1 MDSWTSQ
8 WPGSWRQVATI
19 VPCQFSDL
27 NVSMSLS
34 LILGASQAAA
44 SLCPV
49 LISNVEKP
57 WGLFTSRTVQ
67 SVLVSGQQEPLEGP
81 GLPVELEALA
91 VYLQRTYSRKATILS
106 GLFRLLG
113 EAQCPGLSASL
124 GPSCQHNQSQ
134 SPIGPA
140 QGQSP
145 GV

>member
-1 MDSWTSQ
+1 MDL
-8 WPGSWRQVATI
+8 PMARQLETGGHYCTLPVLGLECLRVLEPDTR
-19 VPCQFSDL
+19 
-27 NVSMSLS
+27 SLT
-34 LILGASQAAA
+34 GCCF
-44 SLCPV
+44 LCPV
-49 LISNVEKP
+49 LISNIEKTLGP
-57 WGLFTSRTVQ
+57 FYFQNWPECALA
-67 SVLVSGQQEPLEGP
+67 SGQQEPLEGP

>member
-1 MDSWTSQ
+1 MNL
-8 WPGSWRQVATI
+8 PMARQLQTGGHYCTLPVLGLECLRVLEPDTR
-19 VPCQFSDL
+19 
-27 NVSMSLS
+27 SLT
-34 LILGASQAAA
+34 GCCF
-44 SLCPV
+44 LCPV
-49 LISNVEKP
+49 LISNIEKTLGP
-57 WGLFTSRTVQ
+57 FYFQNWPECALA
-67 SVLVSGQQEPLEGP
+67 SGQQEPLEGP

>member
-1 MDSWTSQ
+1 MNL
-8 WPGSWRQVATI
+8 PMARQLQTGGHY
-19 VPCQFSDL
+19 CTL
-27 NVSMSLS
+27 
-34 LILGASQAAA
+34 
-44 SLCPV
+44 PV
-49 LISNVEKP
+49 L
-57 WGLFTSRTVQ
+57 GLECLR
-67 SVLVSGQQEPLEGP
+67 VLEPDTRSLTGCCFPVSSADKQCRKTLGPFYFQNRPECAIVSGQQEPLEGP

>member
-1 MDSWTSQ
+1 MDL
-8 WPGSWRQVATI
+8 PMARQLQTGGHYCTLPVLGLECLRVLEPDTR
-19 VPCQFSDL
+19 
-27 NVSMSLS
+27 SLT
-34 LILGASQAAA
+34 GCCF
-44 SLCPV
+44 LCPV
-49 LISNVEKP
+49 LISNIEKTLGP
-57 WGLFTSRTVQ
+57 FYFQNWPECALA
-67 SVLVSGQQEPLEGP
+67 SGQQEPLEGP

-134 SPIGPA
+134 SPTGPA